1 MLILHHKKTSDITF
15 NRARNFR
22 RPMTS
27 HLLYQEE
34 AYSGHVL
41 QYDPSFLLTGG
52 VASFFLSIFLFKVS
66 MPISNCLR

>member
-1 MLILHHKKTSDITF
+1 
-15 NRARNFR
+15 
-22 RPMTS
+22 MTS

-66 MPISNCLR
+66 NADIKLFKVRLKTNFL